1 MSRQS
6 WVRQPGWHCCLCLET
21 MREPRRDWQPPLLG
35 TAPRM
40 LGTHRRATPSS
51 LAVASPD
58 QGVRM
63 VLFFALI
70 DKPTGRHLV
79 LCASQAR

>member
-1 MSRQS
+1 MI
-6 WVRQPGWHCCLCLET
+6 
-21 MREPRRDWQPPLLG
+21 DWQSPLLG
-35 TAPRM
+35 PAPCM
-40 LGTHRRATPSS
+40 FGIYRRSTPSS

-70 DKPTGRHLV
+70 EKPADHRLV
-79 LCASQAR
+79 LCTSQAR